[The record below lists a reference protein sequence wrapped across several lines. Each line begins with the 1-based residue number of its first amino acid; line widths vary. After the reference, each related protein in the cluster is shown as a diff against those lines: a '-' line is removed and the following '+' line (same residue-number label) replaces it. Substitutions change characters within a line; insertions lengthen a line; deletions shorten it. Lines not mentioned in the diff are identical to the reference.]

1 MKTAILLLI
10 VMALSMLIS
19 LDGQEFEIIEASPDT
34 TSETSEQTLDL
45 LSTEGGNIVDMN
57 ILYAPMFTRKSVR
70 KYDMTPLPEETLK
83 QIEKFLSEVTPL
95 LPDAEVQYKIV
106 GPDDVKGMGIPK
118 APHYILIS
126 AKQQPL
132 RHTIVGFHFQHVE
145 LYLYSMGYATRWLGM
160 LKPKQTDKDFVIGM
174 AFGKPT
180 EPSSRTLAEFD
191 RKTVSEIAQGTDKRL
206 EAVRTAPSGLNKQP
220 WYFIVEDSSIHVYYK
235 KSVGGI
241 MGWLYDLMDL
251 DVGIALCHLAVATAH
266 EGKPFNFN
274 PNRGDAP
281 TAPKGFIYLGTVE

>member
-1 MKTAILLLI
+1 MKIARLLLI
-10 VMALSMLIS
+10 VMALFMLIS
-19 LDGQEFEIIEASPDT
+19 LHGQDIEIIEASPDT
-34 TSETSEQTLDL
+34 ISETSEQTLDL
-45 LSTEGGNIVDMN
+45 SSTEGGSIMDINN
-57 ILYAPMFTRKSVR
+57 LYAPMFTRKSVR
-70 KYDMTPLPEETLK
+70 KYDMTPLPEETLQ
-83 QIEKFLSEVTPL
+83 QIEKFISEVTPL
-95 LPDAEVQYKIV
+95 LPDAEFQYKIV
-106 GPDDVKGMGIPK
+106 GPGEVKGMGIPQ

-132 RHTIVGFHFQHVE
+132 RHTIVGFHFQHLE

-160 LKPKQTDKDFVIGM
+160 LKPKQADKDFVIGI
-174 AFGKPT
+174 AFGKPA

-191 RKTVSEIAQGTDKRL
+191 RKTVAEIAQGADNRL

-220 WYFIVEDSSIHVYYK
+220 WYFIVEDGSIHVYYK
-235 KSVGGI
+235 KSIGGI
-241 MGWLYDLMDL
+241 MGWIYDLMDL

-274 PNRGDAP
+274 PNKSDAP